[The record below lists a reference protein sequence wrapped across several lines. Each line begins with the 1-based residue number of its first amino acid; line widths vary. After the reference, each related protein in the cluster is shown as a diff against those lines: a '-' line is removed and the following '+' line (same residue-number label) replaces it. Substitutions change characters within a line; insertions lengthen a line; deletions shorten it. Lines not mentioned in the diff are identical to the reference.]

1 MLAAHPWAAVAL
13 LMVVTIFNN
22 VDRFLPAILAEPM
35 KRELGLSDTFLGV
48 LNGLGFLV
56 IYALACIPIARR
68 ADSGRF
74 GAVISASLAGWSLMT
89 LLGGM
94 VVSAWQLAATR
105 AGVAL
110 GEAGSTPASHAY
122 ISRNFPPEKRAGA
135 LAVLGLGAPIGVM
148 ASLIAGGVIG
158 ELLGWR
164 STFMLMGAIGLVL
177 SAVVLIALG
186 PGQALPTA
194 AAGAEPADLSVIL
207 RKPSALALC
216 AASGFI
222 AVGGYASGAFSP
234 AFLIRAQGMSVGAAG
249 LQLGLLGG
257 ALGIIGMLTVSWLG
271 ARLARR
277 DSRLPLAL
285 LTLLALGSSPF
296 ALYAYL
302 FAEGRVALICV
313 ALGNLA
319 STSYLA
325 LTVSCVHS
333 LAPAGVRA
341 RLSAVLLFWMAILGG
356 LGPLLTGMIS
366 DALTAQYG
374 PGALGLA
381 LLIAPASLVLA
392 AACFAIA
399 MATFRQDVVEEV

>member
-1 MLAAHPWAAVAL
+1 
-13 LMVVTIFNN
+13 MVVTIFNN

-56 IYALACIPIARR
+56 IYAVACIPIARR

-74 GAVISASLAGWSLMT
+74 GAVIGASLAGWSLMT

-94 VVSAWQLAATR
+94 VATAWQLAVTR

-110 GEAGSTPASHAY
+110 GEAGSTPAAHAY
-122 ISRNFPPEKRAGA
+122 ISRNFPPEQRAGA
-135 LAVLGLGAPIGVM
+135 LAVLSLGAPIGVM
-148 ASLIAGGVIG
+148 ASLAAGGVIG

-164 STFMLMGAIGLVL
+164 WTFMLMGVIGLVL
-177 SAVVLIALG
+177 APVVLIALG
-186 PGQALPTA
+186 PGQPLPKA
-194 AAGAEPADLSVIL
+194 AAGAGAADLRFIL

-222 AVGGYASGAFSP
+222 AVGGYASGAFAP

-257 ALGIIGMLTVSWLG
+257 ILGMVGMLTVSWLG

-277 DSRLPLAL
+277 DARAPLAL
-285 LTLLALGSSPF
+285 LVVLALASSPF
-296 ALYAYL
+296 AIVAYL
-302 FAEGRVALICV
+302 FAEGSGALVCI

-325 LTVSCVHS
+325 LTVSCLHN

-341 RLSAVLLFWMAILGG
+341 RLSAVLLFWTAILGG
-356 LGPLLTGMIS
+356 LGPLLTGIIS
-366 DALTAQYG
+366 DALTAEYG
-374 PGALGLA
+374 SAALGRA
-381 LLIAPASLVLA
+381 LLIVPASLILA
-392 AACFAIA
+392 AICFAAAIP
-399 MATFRQDVVEEV
+399 TFRRDTVDE